1 MKMPAAVEKQV
12 LKWGLF
18 ALEVSLSPTHLSRRT
33 CTLLDSTVVPFGY
46 LKTGSKTLGFCI
58 GTSTNSPSQALTMV
72 FWLSGFLALAVFLS
86 DRICFGTVCQVA
98 KAGTAIAAFQWV
110 AWMVTLI
117 FAGIKIF
124 RRGGAT
130 TPMLIDPKVEVHQ
143 YV

>member
-1 MKMPAAVEKQV
+1 
-12 LKWGLF
+12 
-18 ALEVSLSPTHLSRRT
+18 
-33 CTLLDSTVVPFGY
+33 
-46 LKTGSKTLGFCI
+46 
-58 GTSTNSPSQALTMV
+58 MV

-130 TPMLIDPKVEVHQ
+130 TPMLTDPKVEVHQ